1 MKPIFKEFYCPQCG
15 ELRYVNINGICYDCK
30 NENTL
35 LALAEVRKS
44 RKKFNFSVQTL
55 NLEIYN

>member
-15 ELRYVNINGICYDCK
+15 ELRYVNVNGICYDCK

-35 LALAEVRKS
+35 LALAKVRKS
-44 RKKFNFSVQTL
+44 QQKFNFSVQTL
-55 NLEIYN
+55 NLQSYN